1 MPSPA
6 GPSSAS
12 ISSTTPLLDGSSST
26 MNTPVSISEPPTSRR
41 HVTES
46 MPAMM
51 PASAANT
58 LSKPS
63 RMAACVEVV

>member
-1 MPSPA
+1 MS
-6 GPSSAS
+6 
-12 ISSTTPLLDGSSST
+12 
-26 MNTPVSISEPPTSRR
+26 TPVSISDPPTSRR
-41 HVTES
+41 QVTES

-63 RMAACVEVV
+63 RMAACVDVVYRCAQLWMKNA

>member
-1 MPSPA
+1 MLP
-6 GPSSAS
+6 GN
-12 ISSTTPLLDGSSST
+12 SST
-26 MNTPVSISEPPTSRR
+26 MNTPVSIIEPPTSSR

-51 PASAANT
+51 PAMAANT

-63 RMAACVEVV
+63 RMAACVEVVYRCAQLWMKNA